1 MLSLIARF
9 TFSLKHEVTCTYVQ
23 YEYRTILLLAFKA
36 ASCIMFIAFA
46 VHVTVMMKLA
56 FKASPSNNDYT
67 EKAAMP
73 LSSHAFVNLHPQMK

>member
-23 YEYRTILLLAFKA
+23 YEYRACVSYRPILLLAFKA
-36 ASCIMFIAFA
+36 ASCILFIAFA

-56 FKASPSNNDYT
+56 F
-67 EKAAMP
+67 
-73 LSSHAFVNLHPQMK
+73 QG